1 MPGKANS
8 LPEKRRHAVMWFGK
22 IACMKLPGRT
32 LPSEETMW
40 RAFVARDT
48 TFDGVF
54 LTGVKTTGIFCRTTC
69 SARKPKR
76 ENVAF
81 FANADEAMFA
91 GFRACLRCKPM
102 ARTFDKPDLVDPLV
116 ELIEEKVGI
125 RIRDGDLLALGID
138 PSTARRQFKRYFG
151 ITFQAY
157 SRARRLGAALAAVRE
172 ATITGKDTFVLDQQL
187 DAGFDS
193 PSGYREAF
201 ARLFGSQ
208 PSKAGDVTVMFS
220 TWLDTPLGPML
231 VVADDAGIHVLDFV
245 NRRGLE
251 KEIGR
256 LRARNK
262 CVIVPGKQRY
272 LVQAAKEIGE
282 YFAGKRQTF
291 TLPLADCGT
300 PFQRSVWKQLLA
312 IPVGQTRT
320 YADIAREI
328 GQPKAVRAVAR
339 ANGDNYRGIVI
350 PCHRVIGSDGALTG
364 YGGGLARKQW
374 LLDFEREV
382 ASRAD

>member
-1 MPGKANS
+1 
-8 LPEKRRHAVMWFGK
+8 
-22 IACMKLPGRT
+22 MKPLRRT
-32 LPSEETMW
+32 LPSDETMW
-40 RAFVARDT
+40 RAFLDRDAA
-48 TFDGVF
+48 FDGVF

-76 ENVAF
+76 ENVAY

-102 ARTFDKPDLVDPLV
+102 SRTSDKPDLIDPLV
-116 ELIEEKVGI
+116 KLIEEKADG
-125 RIRDGDLLALGID
+125 RIREGDLLTLGID

-151 ITFQAY
+151 MTFQAY
-157 SRARRLGAALAAVRE
+157 SRARRLGAALAVVRE
-172 ATITGKDTFVLDQQL
+172 AKLTGKDRFVLDQQL

-201 ARLFGSQ
+201 SRLFGTR
-208 PSKAGDVTVMFS
+208 PSKADGVAVMYS
-220 TWLDTPLGPML
+220 QWLDTPLGPML
-231 VVADDAGIHVLDFV
+231 VIADDAGIHVLDFV

-262 CVIVPGKQRY
+262 SVIVPGQHPY
-272 LVQAAKEIGE
+272 LEQASEEIGE
-282 YFAGKRQTF
+282 YYDGRRQSF
-291 TLPLADCGT
+291 TLPLAWRGT
-300 PFQRSVWKQLLA
+300 PFQNSVWQQLLA
-312 IPVGQTRT
+312 IPSGETRA
-320 YADIAREI
+320 YADIAKAV
-328 GQPKAVRAVAR
+328 GQPTAVRAVAR
-339 ANGDNYRGIVI
+339 ANGDNYRAIVI

-374 LLDFEREV
+374 LLDFEREF
-382 ASRAD
+382 AGSAG

>member
-1 MPGKANS
+1 
-8 LPEKRRHAVMWFGK
+8 
-22 IACMKLPGRT
+22 
-32 LPSEETMW
+32 MW
-40 RAFVARDT
+40 RAFLERDAV
-48 TFDGVF
+48 FDGVF

-76 ENVAF
+76 ENVAY

-102 ARTFDKPDLVDPLV
+102 ARTSDKPDLIDPLV
-116 ELIEEKVGI
+116 KLIEEKADG
-125 RIRDGDLLALGID
+125 RIREGDLLALGID

-157 SRARRLGAALAAVRE
+157 SRARRLGAALAVVRE
-172 ATITGKDTFVLDQQL
+172 AKLTGKDTFVLDQQL

-201 ARLFGSQ
+201 ARLFGSL
-208 PSKAGDVTVMFS
+208 PSKAGSIAVMYS
-220 TWLDTPLGPML
+220 QWLDTPLGPML
-231 VVADDAGIHVLDFV
+231 VIADDAGIHVLDFV

-262 CVIVPGKQRY
+262 CVIVPGQHRY
-272 LVQAAKEIGE
+272 LAQAAKEIGE
-282 YFAGKRQTF
+282 CYAGKRQTF
-291 TLPLADCGT
+291 ALPLADRGT
-300 PFQRSVWKQLLA
+300 PFQKSVWRQLLA
-312 IPVGQTRT
+312 IPAGETRS
-320 YADIAREI
+320 YADIAMEI

-339 ANGDNYRGIVI
+339 ANGDNYRGIII
-350 PCHRVIGSDGALTG
+350 PCHRVIGSDGSLTG

-382 ASRAD
+382 AGRAA

>member
-1 MPGKANS
+1 
-8 LPEKRRHAVMWFGK
+8 
-22 IACMKLPGRT
+22 MKPLRRT

-40 RAFVARDT
+40 RAFVERDAA
-48 TFDGVF
+48 FDGVF

-76 ENVAF
+76 GNVAY
-81 FANADEAMFA
+81 FANLDEAMFA

-102 ARTFDKPDLVDPLV
+102 ARTSDKPDLIDPLV
-116 ELIEEKVGI
+116 KLIEDKADG
-125 RIRDGDLLALGID
+125 RIREADLLALGID

-157 SRARRLGAALAAVRE
+157 SRARRLGAALAVVRE
-172 ATITGKDTFVLDQQL
+172 AKLTGKDAFVLDQQL

-193 PSGYREAF
+193 SSGYREAF
-201 ARLFGSQ
+201 VRLFGSQ
-208 PSKAGDVTVMFS
+208 PSKAGSISAMYS
-220 TWLDTPLGPML
+220 QWLDTPLGPML
-231 VVADDAGIHVLDFV
+231 VIADDAGIHVLDFV

-262 CVIVPGKQRY
+262 CVIVPGQHAH
-272 LVQAAKEIGE
+272 LLQAGREIDE
-282 YFAGKRQTF
+282 YYAGKRQTF
-291 TLPLADCGT
+291 TLPLADRGT
-300 PFQRSVWKQLLA
+300 PFQQAVWQQLLM
-312 IPVGQTRT
+312 IPSGQTRS
-320 YADIAREI
+320 YADIARAI
-328 GQPKAVRAVAR
+328 GQPTAVRAVAR

-350 PCHRVIGSDGALTG
+350 PCHRVIGSDGTLTG

-382 ASRAD
+382 ASRAA

>member
-1 MPGKANS
+1 
-8 LPEKRRHAVMWFGK
+8 
-22 IACMKLPGRT
+22 MKPLRRT

-40 RAFVARDT
+40 RAFFERDAV
-48 TFDGVF
+48 FDGVF

-76 ENVAF
+76 ENVAY

-102 ARTFDKPDLVDPLV
+102 ARTSDKPDLIDPLV
-116 ELIEEKVGI
+116 KLIEEKADG
-125 RIRDGDLLALGID
+125 RIREGDLLALGID

-157 SRARRLGAALAAVRE
+157 SRARRLGAALAVVRE
-172 ATITGKDTFVLDQQL
+172 AKLTGKDTFVLDQQL

-201 ARLFGSQ
+201 ARLFGAQ
-208 PSKAGDVTVMFS
+208 PSKAGSVAVMYS
-220 TWLDTPLGPML
+220 QWLDTPLGPML
-231 VVADDAGIHVLDFV
+231 VIADEAGIHALDFV

-262 CVIVPGKQRY
+262 CVIVPGQQRY

-282 YFAGKRQTF
+282 YYAGKRQTF
-291 TLPLADCGT
+291 TLPLADRGT
-300 PFQRSVWKQLLA
+300 PFQKAVWKQLLA
-312 IPVGQTRT
+312 IPAGQTRS
-320 YADIAREI
+320 YADIARGI

-339 ANGDNYRGIVI
+339 ANGDNYRGIII
-350 PCHRVIGSDGALTG
+350 PCHRVIGSDGSLTG
-364 YGGGLARKQW
+364 YGGGIARKQW

-382 ASRAD
+382 AGRPA